1 MKERI
6 QDIINVSKG
15 TKGYPT
21 IIGRDAQERMGRN
34 GWYVKHPQRLLKQPI
49 DKYESEEST
58 EEFIGRLINTG
69 YKQIKLYY
77 VTTYVRGAYKSIAMV
92 KR

>member
-6 QDIINVSKG
+6 QTIIDASKG

-21 IIGRDAQERMGRN
+21 IIGREAQERMSRN
-34 GWYVKHPQRLLKQPI
+34 GWYVKHPQTLLKQPT
-49 DKYESEEST
+49 DRYKEEEDT
-58 EEFIGRLINTG
+58 HEFIGRLINAG

-77 VTTYVRGAYKSIAMV
+77 VTTYVKGAYKSIAMV